1 MNIIETQHLILRE
14 FVPGDAAFLCKLVN
28 TPEWIR
34 YIGDRNIHNTAD
46 AERYIAEKM
55 QTAYDTLGF
64 GFYLVELRKEHIP
77 VGLCGL
83 IKREGLTDI
92 DLGFAFLPEHTGKG
106 YAYESAL
113 ATLAYAQSLLNLK
126 RVVAITVKDNQ
137 KSIQL
142 LKKLGLGFEQFITL
156 PGDDE
161 ELMLYAMEWE

>member
-14 FVPGDAAFLCKLVN
+14 FTADDAAFLCELVN

-34 YIGDRNIHNTAD
+34 YIGDRNIRNTED
-46 AERYIAEKM
+46 AQRYIAEKL

-64 GFYLVELRKEHIP
+64 GFYLVELRKEGMP

-83 IKREGLTDI
+83 IQREGLADI

-113 ATLAYAQSLLNLK
+113 ATLAYAQSLLSLN

-142 LKKLGLGFEQFITL
+142 LKKLGMHFERFVTL

-161 ELMLYAMEWE
+161 ELMLYAIEWE

>member
-14 FVPGDAAFLCKLVN
+14 FDAGDAAFLCELVN
-28 TPEWIR
+28 TPEWLR
-34 YIGDRNIHNTAD
+34 YIGDRNIRNTAD
-46 AERYIAEKM
+46 AERYIAEKL
-55 QTAYDTLGF
+55 QSAYDTLGF
-64 GFYLVELRKEHIP
+64 GFYLVALRKENTP

-83 IKREGLTDI
+83 VKRDGLIDI

-113 ATLAYAQSLLNLK
+113 ATLAYAQNLLNLK

-142 LKKLGLGFEQFITL
+142 LRKLGMEFEQLVTL

-161 ELMLYAMEWE
+161 ELMLYAIEWE